1 MNWWT
6 PDFWTINGINYTWE
20 KGNQS
25 SKVPLIGDMLVSWR
39 AIQVWMTITY
49 NEKEREGMTMN
60 NHNVHT
66 LPVKRMPDNLT
77 PNPLCVLQNIQ
88 GNPPSWSY
96 PHFLG
101 GIHVV
106 TTSLGFAAMSRVQGR
121 LHLDPSSRSV
131 KKRPLTGAICEVPG
145 VGPQETVG
153 GPIEM
158 VWA

>member
-1 MNWWT
+1 
-6 PDFWTINGINYTWE
+6 
-20 KGNQS
+20 
-25 SKVPLIGDMLVSWR
+25 
-39 AIQVWMTITY
+39 
-49 NEKEREGMTMN
+49 MN

-77 PNPLCVLQNIQ
+77 PNSLCVLQNIQ
-88 GNPPSWSY
+88 GNPSSWSY

-131 KKRPLTGAICEVPG
+131 GRSLTGAICEVPG
-145 VGPQETVG
+145 VGPKKQREKLKCLGLKRSMSIALLVAD
-153 GPIEM
+153 PEKM
-158 VWA
+158 VWEPQHEVLIFVKVKIFSSKRNHLITYLLKKDV